1 MATGTTFDYTV
12 TRDRLIEL
20 AFQEIGVLEAGQV
33 MNAEMLADGID
44 ALSMVIRE
52 TDAAGRWRWT
62 IQAAAHV
69 PLLTNTAVYTRHNG
83 LPSVIAEL
91 LTASLHL
98 SEGQDVPVTVL
109 KAEHYESVHDKL
121 RVEVPQAV
129 YLTDHATLA
138 DRALYV
144 YPIPGE
150 VPTPSVVTGTDSQPY
165 RCITTHRS
173 SAVTRPIT
181 GANWSLYW
189 EAGGTGPS
197 AWVADQ
203 PYGAAPSIRLLY
215 RRPLYDFDTASDNPD
230 VPISW
235 PRLIMLKT
243 AAVLSPWYG
252 GTPDEQVLLMKKAQG
267 AFEDVFQQSVA
278 VKSSKRVHRTSYF

>member
-1 MATGTTFDYTV
+1 MATGSTFDYTV

-62 IQAAAHV
+62 IQAAAHLV
-69 PLLTNTAVYTRHNG
+69 LQSNTAVYTRDNG
-83 LPSVIAEL
+83 LPTVIAEL
-91 LTASLHL
+91 LTAAYHVP
-98 SEGQDVPVTVL
+98 EGQDMPLAIL
-109 KAEHYESVHDKL
+109 KAETYESLSDKL
-121 RVEVPQAV
+121 QTGTPQAV
-129 YLTDHATLA
+129 YLTDHTELA
-138 DRALYV
+138 QRVLYV
-144 YPIPGE
+144 YPIPGT
-150 VPTPSVVTGTDSQPY
+150 VPTPSVVTGTNGSPY
-165 RCITTHRS
+165 RCITSHQA

-189 EAGGTGPS
+189 EAGGTSPS
-197 AWVADQ
+197 AWADGAS
-203 PYGAAPSIRLLY
+203 YTAAPSLRLLY

-252 GTPDEQVLLMKKAQG
+252 GSPDEQALLVKKVQG

-278 VKSSKRVHRTSYF
+278 VKSSKRIHRTQYF